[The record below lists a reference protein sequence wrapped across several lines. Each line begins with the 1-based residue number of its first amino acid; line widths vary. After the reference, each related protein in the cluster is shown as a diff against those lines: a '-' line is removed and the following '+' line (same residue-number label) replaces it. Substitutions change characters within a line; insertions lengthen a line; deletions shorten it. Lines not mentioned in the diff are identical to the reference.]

1 MNYFI
6 VFIAQDDYEW
16 VCFVTDNRSYADR
29 VFNDLILPPDYVEKE
44 LRCTRQ
50 PIDSY
55 WDFKVIR
62 SE

>member
-6 VFIAQDDYEW
+6 VFISPDDYEC

-29 VFNDLILPPDYVEKE
+29 VFNDLILPPEYVEKE

-55 WDFKVIR
+55 WDFKVLR